1 MRTELAINVGKHE
14 GFMSKRGPHEEP
26 QDRMSRALGIEV
38 QGKYDLLEAQVIE
51 LFSKTTR
58 DKTQQLGSIIRLVP
72 TSLYPNPDSRI
83 NKARN
88 ILWKLKTKLLRPNGF
103 DIVYTQD
110 EGIVK
115 SGYFLQRPERN
126 DTTNNNDC
134 LAEPAKPSDQAVS
147 VQVLDIN
154 KFKKI
159 PNMKP
164 QKSGLDRRER
174 SKHRPA
180 ATVEPMVE
188 TIYKRSTDGGT
199 RPERIK
205 RAIEIFDY
213 IHSADASVQ
222 SLQDVSKRYGICVKK
237 VIGTLKFAILS
248 KEIEAIKA
256 GGDHLQT
263 KRAKT

>member
-1 MRTELAINVGKHE
+1 MADRTGIAETFKL
-14 GFMSKRGPHEEP
+14 KRTPHEEP

-38 QGKYDLLEAQVIE
+38 QGKYDLLEAQVVE

-58 DKTQQLGSIIRLVP
+58 DRKIQLGSVFKMVP
-72 TSLYPNPDSRI
+72 ASIYEDPESRFQ
-83 NKARN
+83 KARR
-88 ILWKLKTKLLRPNGF
+88 IISKLKSKLLRPNGF

-110 EGIVK
+110 DGIEK

-126 DTTNNNDC
+126 DTTNNNEH

-159 PNMKP
+159 PNMKS

-174 SKHRPA
+174 SKHKPA
-180 ATVEPMVE
+180 ATGEPMAE
-188 TIYKRSTDGGT
+188 TIYKRSTEGGT

-222 SLQDVSKRYGICVKK
+222 SLQDVSNRYNISVKK
-237 VIGTLKFAILS
+237 VIGTLKFAILC

-263 KRAKT
+263 KRVKT